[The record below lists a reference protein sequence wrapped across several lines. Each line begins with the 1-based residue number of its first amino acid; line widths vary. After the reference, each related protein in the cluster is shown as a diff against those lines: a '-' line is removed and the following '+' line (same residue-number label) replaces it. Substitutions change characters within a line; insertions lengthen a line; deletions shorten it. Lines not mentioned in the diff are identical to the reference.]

1 MTGWIA
7 FVWVLLV
14 LLVGLNGFAA
24 GVVAVLHIWSSATPR
39 RTRIVSAGAAT
50 ALLTASPLLALAL
63 GGEVT
68 GEPLVL
74 VVLVGLFS
82 VLAAAASLPGA
93 LIVARKLEGPVD
105 VVRAFE

>member
-39 RTRIVSAGAAT
+39 RTPIVSAGAAT
-50 ALLTASPLLALAL
+50 ALLTASPLLALAF

-93 LIVARKLEGPVD
+93 LIVARKLERPVD
-105 VVRAFE
+105 AVCAFE